1 MDDIILKET
10 LAAFDVEFVDK
21 PELLERVKEQAR
33 VQFERFKQ
41 CWKLENLMSS
51 SKPARIK
58 ASFIFG
64 SSKKQCRNCIYL
76 PYCEQIEK
84 DMMGDQ
90 GKEVSV

>member
-1 MDDIILKET
+1 MDEIILKET
-10 LAAFDVEFVDK
+10 LEAFDIEFVDK
-21 PELLERVKEQAR
+21 PEMLERAKEQAR

-41 CWKLENLMSS
+41 CWKLDNLRLS

-64 SSKKQCRNCIYL
+64 TSKKQCQNCIYL

-84 DMMGDQ
+84 NMMRD
-90 GKEVSV
+90 